1 MAHHLAQL
9 NIARFRCPQTDPVN
23 ADFIN
28 ALERVNSTAED
39 QPGFVWRFTGEG
51 DNAIDV
57 QAFEDPNVAI
67 NLSVWRDMETLA
79 TFVYRN
85 DEHRSIM
92 RRRREWFDKLDF
104 YLVLWWVEAGT
115 VPTVEEAKARLAHL
129 EAHGPSPSAFSFR
142 EPFPAPGE
150 DEVTPILDECA

>member
-1 MAHHLAQL
+1 MAYHLAQL
-9 NIARFRCPQTDPVN
+9 NIARFRRPQTDPVN

-57 QAFEDPNVAI
+57 QAFEDPNIAI

-79 TFVYRN
+79 AFVYRS
-85 DEHRSIM
+85 DDHRSIM
-92 RRRREWFDKLDF
+92 RRRREWFDKLEF
-104 YLVLWWVEAGT
+104 YLVLWFVEAGT

-129 EAHGPSPSAFSFR
+129 RTQGPSSRAFTFR
-142 EPFPAPGE
+142 EPFPAPGNGE
-150 DEVTPILDECA
+150 ATPILDECA